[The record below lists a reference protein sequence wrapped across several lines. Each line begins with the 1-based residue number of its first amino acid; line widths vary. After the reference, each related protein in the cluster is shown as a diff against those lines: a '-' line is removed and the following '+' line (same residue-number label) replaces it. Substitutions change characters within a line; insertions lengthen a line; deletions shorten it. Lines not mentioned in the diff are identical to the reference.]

1 MGSTLSGGEFRG
13 SMRSEGL
20 KNVGEGLLG
29 NIANILSFYPI
40 MEGYSYAYI
49 YVDSNGSKYYEV
61 IEPNLNER
69 ERSILLRTKEA
80 LFEHRDVIER
90 LRNLNSVEEGI
101 KVLKEVLTKGI
112 KNIKLHDA
120 ALIDKLCYYLSRDLI
135 GYSILD
141 PLIRDPNLEDIVC
154 SGVNI
159 PLYVFHSEYEWL
171 KTNIIFMSVEELET
185 MIRKLAF
192 KAGVEV
198 SIAKPIAEGILKE
211 GFRVHLVLN
220 VISRRGS
227 TFTIRKFKQE
237 PYTLVD
243 LINLGTL
250 DPLLAAYLWL
260 LAEKLQ
266 SILIVGPTAS
276 GKTTLLNAIA
286 LMIPPEVKV
295 VTVEEAPELNLVGHE
310 NWVSLV
316 ARLSTEEGVS
326 NITLYELLKSALRQ
340 RPDVII
346 VGEIRG
352 EEAYTFFQSI
362 ALGHGGLSTIHA
374 DSVESVI
381 RRLEAHPFNIPKN
394 FIQSVRVLLHI
405 GRVQVGEYA
414 VRRRVLEVKEVHG
427 LDPKTNELILATP
440 FRWIRES
447 DSFAFS
453 GYSYALKFIADGL
466 RVSYDEVFSDLLRRA
481 TIMKWL
487 SRKKVSIPELRSIVR
502 RYSSDWF
509 TVYSLAVSEVGVY

>member
-1 MGSTLSGGEFRG
+1 LDGGEPKS

-20 KNVGEGLLG
+20 KKIGEGLISSIVDL
-29 NIANILSFYPI
+29 LSFYPI
-40 MEGYSYAYI
+40 IDGYSYAYI
-49 YVDSNGSKYYEV
+49 YVDSDGSKRYEV
-61 IEPNLNER
+61 VEPHLNER
-69 ERSILLRTKEA
+69 ERSLLLRTKEA
-80 LFEHRDVIER
+80 LFEYRGVIEK
-90 LRNLNSVEEGI
+90 LIHADSVEEGI
-101 KVLKEVLTKGI
+101 RVLKEVLTTGV
-112 KNIKLHDA
+112 KNVKLYDA
-120 ALIDKLCYYLSRDLI
+120 ALIDKISYYLSRDLI

-154 SGVNI
+154 SGVNTPI
-159 PLYVFHSEYEWL
+159 HVFHSEYEWL
-171 KTNIIFMSVEELET
+171 KSNVVFTSDEELES

-198 SIAKPIAEGILKE
+198 NVSRPIAEGILKE
-211 GFRVHLVLN
+211 GFRVHLALN
-220 VISRRGS
+220 VVSRRGS

-260 LAEKLQ
+260 LSEKLQ

-316 ARLSTEEGVS
+316 ARLSSEEGVS

-362 ALGHGGLSTIHA
+362 ALGHGGLSTIHG

-381 RRLEAHPFNIPKN
+381 RRLEAHPFNVPRSL
-394 FIQSVRVLLHI
+394 IQMVRVLLYI

-414 VRRRVLEVKEVHG
+414 LRRRVLEVKEIHG

-453 GYSYALKFIADGL
+453 GYSHALKFIADRL
-466 RVSYDEVFSDLLRRA
+466 SISYDEVFNDLLRRA
-481 TIMKWL
+481 VIMRWL
-487 SRKKVSIPELRSIVR
+487 SRKKVGIRELHSIVR
-502 RYSSDWF
+502 RYGSDWF
-509 TVYSLAVSEVGVY
+509 TLYSLAASEVGPIEFP